1 MGLDVYL
8 EKCADFSAM
17 CAARAQ
23 ADREIEALWDGL
35 DFSQLSEER
44 KKALCDEQQGIPL
57 RLGLGE
63 PYGCGHGSS
72 RIKQDSLVH
81 PNHLFKVGYFRSSYN
96 GGGFD
101 SVMGRKGLPTLDEIL
116 LAVEEHGG
124 YVRCDWV
131 QAKQRA
137 SAALAQYQTLQGSL
151 LGRLDVL
158 QVSANLFDPDHGPR
172 DEREALAVAAR
183 LLERPRR
190 DDHGF
195 SCKDGEVYPLG
206 LKVLALLPG
215 KDTTFKEPLPC
226 TYVVYER
233 PAQDKPDWY
242 LQALQVVN
250 ETLDFILADPHPE
263 HFHLV
268 WSS

>member
-1 MGLDVYL
+1 
-8 EKCADFSAM
+8 
-17 CAARAQ
+17 
-23 ADREIEALWDGL
+23 
-35 DFSQLSEER
+35 
-44 KKALCDEQQGIPL
+44 
-57 RLGLGE
+57 
-63 PYGCGHGSS
+63 
-72 RIKQDSLVH
+72 
-81 PNHLFKVGYFRSSYN
+81 
-96 GGGFD
+96 
-101 SVMGRKGLPTLDEIL
+101 MGRKGLPTLDEIL

-124 YVRCDWV
+124 YIRCDWV

-137 SAALAQYQTLQGSL
+137 SAALAQYEALQGSL

-158 QVSANLFDPDHGPR
+158 QGSANLFDPDHGP
-172 DEREALAVAAR
+172 
-183 LLERPRR
+183 R

-215 KDTTFKEPLPC
+215 KDATFKEPLPC